1 MNYRQRFLARRAR
14 TSFAL
19 MSAFLLL
26 FAAAA
31 FIQSGGKA
39 LVRSSYLSDYVTM
52 EISLWPML
60 VGVAVLLA
68 LTAAI
73 TFVGVER
80 EVDLSGLLHPIVTAM
95 GIGMVVQFYVGRGE
109 AGGISHSAALCI
121 ALGLMAASAVLFQVH
136 PGRTVCFAGFLV
148 VILLSVVTLFLG
160 DQVNGARIWLDLG
173 PFSIQTGELM
183 KTLLLALYVFSIQYL
198 YGRDWIFQVAYIAA
212 GLTAV
217 MCLVLGHDWGNAIIL
232 YAMLIFTLMVQHK
245 ALGLALAGI
254 SAVGLGA
261 AAAWV
266 ANAGGVLGNRVSM
279 AFHVLSRPEEEG
291 FWQLRR
297 VLLSGPLRGG
307 LLGTGTDGSA
317 YTRITYI
324 KQADC
329 DYTILAALAIFGVAL
344 VAVYVASLL
353 LFAWN
358 CIREDSGTSKEQL
371 IRRVVAF
378 GLLLQLAI
386 AIGAEFNLCPFV
398 GVNAPLLSRGMSNLF
413 SIAIMIGMALATQF
427 PKVHA
432 VHEAVKRVDVATQ
445 HIKEAIYEEDEEKDD
460 DTEVWD
466 AW

>member
-39 LVRSSYLSDYVTM
+39 LVRSSYQPDYVTQV
-52 EISLWPML
+52 IPLWPML

-68 LTAAI
+68 LTATI
-73 TFVGVER
+73 TFVGVKR

-95 GIGMVVQFYVGRGE
+95 GIGMVIQFYVGRGE
-109 AGGISHSAALCI
+109 AGGISHAAALCM
-121 ALGLMAASAVLFQVH
+121 ALGLMAAAAVLFQVH

-148 VILLSVVTLFLG
+148 VIGLSVATLLLG

-173 PFSIQTGELM
+173 PISIQTGELL
-183 KTLLLALYVFSIQYL
+183 KTLLLALYVFSIPYL
-198 YGRDWIFQVAYIAA
+198 YGRDWVFQVAYIAA

-217 MCLVLGHDWGNAIIL
+217 VCLVLGHDWGNAIIL

-245 ALGLALAGI
+245 ALGLALAGM
-254 SAVGLGA
+254 SAAGLAA

-266 ANAGGVLGNRVSM
+266 VHTGGVLGNRVSM

-297 VLLSGPLRGG
+297 VLLSALRGG
-307 LLGTGTDGSA
+307 FLGTGTDGSA
-317 YTRITYI
+317 YTRISYI
-324 KQADC
+324 AQADC
-329 DYTILAALAIFGVAL
+329 DYIILVAIGVFGVAL
-344 VAVYVASLL
+344 AAVYVASLL

-386 AIGAEFNLCPFV
+386 AVAAELNLCPFV
-398 GVNAPLLSRGMSNLF
+398 GVNAALLSRGNSNLL
-413 SIAIMIGMALATQF
+413 SVSLMIGMALATQF
-427 PKVHA
+427 PKVQA

-445 HIKEAIYEEDEEKDD
+445 YMKEAIYEEDDEDD
-460 DTEVWD
+460 EDEDEV
-466 AW
+466 